1 MTDPTLNHWDHI
13 DTRAIDA
20 ACREQPVTP
29 DDLPPGVRMSDIARL
44 EMEHGTVMTCADL
57 RRALDGPDCSAFAPG
72 EPAPSWC
79 VPTVVYLSL
88 LGISVLAAVVA
99 VIGGLR

>member
-1 MTDPTLNHWDHI
+1 MTDPTLNHWDHLGPI
-13 DTRAIDA
+13 DTRALDA
-20 ACREQPVTP
+20 ACREPEP
-29 DDLPPGVRMSDIARL
+29 MDL
-44 EMEHGTVMTCADL
+44 
-57 RRALDGPDCSAFAPG
+57 SAFAPG